1 MRARRLVW
9 IGIFDDDDARTRRG
23 ALTDARRKLRLRDD
37 EDGFECVD
45 RGNVPGCSASA
56 RRAAWAPREC
66 PTATHRPSTRMA
78 RATATRSSANVS
90 HRSAA
95 ARREGSVAEGGGGG
109 AVRARASKVMTRTG
123 RPASRSA
130 RTAGSKT
137 RPWKP
142 LACAR
147 SIVRGVSRS
156 TPGPPGDE
164 AETPWSW
171 TSRTTLSLV
180 GTRTMRMARS
190 GGGAENLSDAVSAT
204 ARRCGR
210 GGARSRRSRELE
222 DATTTSRDG
231 SRTGVQNPRVR
242 DEAII
247 RPAICDISVLCVSAT
262 PSRWG
267 LGASDGANDTPA
279 ERDDGLADVSGS
291 LPESTPRA
299 GRRLQGR
306 RQGAGGV
313 ANGDSQ
319 ALRRASP
326 RATVSS
332 PEEPRLAES
341 RAHPVP
347 PAHLDRNPPTS
358 VPRKPRRRSLKASRR
373 RVSSDCTSCR
383 R

>member
-1 MRARRLVW
+1 MRARVE
-9 IGIFDDDDARTRRG
+9 GDDANG
-23 ALTDARRKLRLRDD
+23 AT
-37 EDGFECVD
+37 G
-45 RGNVPGCSASA
+45 
-56 RRAAWAPREC
+56 
-66 PTATHRPSTRMA
+66 
-78 RATATRSSANVS
+78 
-90 HRSAA
+90 
-95 ARREGSVAEGGGGG
+95 VAE
-109 AVRARASKVMTRTG
+109 
-123 RPASRSA
+123 RSN
-130 RTAGSKT
+130 RGSKT

-210 GGARSRRSRELE
+210 GGARSRRSRELD

-231 SRTGVQNPRVR
+231 SRTGVQKPACAGRGHHQTGDLRHFGALCKR
-242 DEAII
+242 D
-247 RPAICDISVLCVSAT
+247 S
-262 PSRWG
+262 SRWG

-313 ANGDSQ
+313 ANGD
-319 ALRRASP
+319 ATLRRASP